1 MTYKLNVDLVQN
13 PEIIKE
19 KFKSLSNFNDVAN
32 ILEIPSSFLRQILIV
47 SKKSN
52 YGTFTIKKKSG
63 DDRKI
68 HAPSKNLLIIQKKLT
83 SILNLVYKNHE
94 NSHGFIKDRSIIT
107 NANKHIRKQYVLNFD
122 LEDFFNNINFG
133 RVRAMFIYYFKF
145 NEDVATIL
153 ANICCHYDGFLP
165 QGAPTSPIISNILAN
180 KLDKDLTRLAKRH
193 RCDYTRYAA
202 DISIST
208 NKDKFPKAIAH
219 TKDRKTYLSSEI
231 INIVKNNGFF
241 INDKKSRLH
250 SKSENLSVTGLTVN
264 EGLNVKRSYIRRVRS
279 ILNCIEQNL
288 DNLDEAKRIFIEK
301 YPFRQ
306 ISYAPEPDMF
316 AILKGMITHIGHIKG
331 KTNSVY
337 RKLAIR
343 YNDIAEIIS
352 YTDIEESEN
361 IFPIKLPSTRRQFQE
376 TNTFV
381 IEPSFVYKNGDDEE
395 FEPCGQGT
403 GFLLK
408 GIGIVTNAHLFDN
421 FLKKSNDGY
430 TITNLTIEVHQSKYS
445 TNKKYAKLLWH
456 DRIKDVAIL
465 QFTNGN
471 LTDQGF
477 DYNTSIKTGMEIEL
491 LGYPAHTLD
500 NSIKIESGVV
510 RQERNNI
517 ISDRQKQTRFEISP
531 LIYGGNSGGPV
542 VNEENQVIAI
552 ATRGITSNGVVPSE
566 VVPIGDAIAL
576 FEKHN
581 PILTK
586 NV

>member
-1 MTYKLNVDLVQN
+1 M
-13 PEIIKE
+13 
-19 KFKSLSNFNDVAN
+19 
-32 ILEIPSSFLRQILIV
+32 RQILIV

-52 YGTFTIKKKSG
+52 YRTFTIKKKSG

-83 SILNLVYKNHE
+83 SILNLVYKNHI
-94 NSHGFIKDRSIIT
+94 NSHGFVIDRSIIT

-122 LEDFFNNINFG
+122 LEDFFSNINFG

-145 NEDVATIL
+145 NETVAAIL

-165 QGAPTSPIISNILAN
+165 QGAPTSLIISNILAN

-193 RCDYTRYAA
+193 RCDYTRYAD

-208 NKDKFPKAIAH
+208 NKDKFPKVIAH
-219 TKDRKTYLSSEI
+219 TKDKKTYLSSEI

-241 INDKKSRLH
+241 INDKKSRLIN
-250 SKSENLSVTGLTVN
+250 KFENLSVTGLTVN

-306 ISYAPEPDMF
+306 ISYATEPDMF
-316 AILKGMITHIGHIKG
+316 AILKGMIAHIGHIKG

-343 YNDIAEIIS
+343 YNDIAEI
-352 YTDIEESEN
+352 EN
-361 IFPIKLPSTRRQFQE
+361 IPSIKLPSTRRQFQE

-381 IEPSFVYKNGDDEE
+381 IDSTFIYKSGDDEALE
-395 FEPCGQGT
+395 ACGQGT
-403 GFLLK
+403 GSLLK
-408 GIGIVTNAHLFDN
+408 GIGLVTNAHLFDN
-421 FLKKSNDGY
+421 FFKKSNDDY
-430 TITNLTIEVHQSKYS
+430 NITNFLIEVHQSKYS
-445 TNKKYAKLLWH
+445 TSTKYAKLLWH
-456 DRIKDVAIL
+456 DRIKDIAIL

-477 DYNTSIKTGMEIEL
+477 DYNTSIKTGMYCNRVTGL
-491 LGYPAHTLD
+491 SSTH
-500 NSIKIESGVV
+500 S
-510 RQERNNI
+510 R
-517 ISDRQKQTRFEISP
+517 
-531 LIYGGNSGGPV
+531 
-542 VNEENQVIAI
+542 
-552 ATRGITSNGVVPSE
+552 
-566 VVPIGDAIAL
+566 
-576 FEKHN
+576 
-581 PILTK
+581 
-586 NV
+586 